1 MIDNAEDLDIVMPMY
16 NLLKYSQNYSMTSRS
31 LWNYYRSEV
40 DTVDDYASDGKSFE
54 YKTKI
59 VQKPPERPERPGNE
73 GDTDRPPQTAVPA
86 LNFEVT
92 VPLKCLGNFW
102 RFLDLP
108 LIKREIEPDLS

>member
-1 MIDNAEDLDIVMPMY
+1 
-16 NLLKYSQNYSMTSRS
+16 MTSGS
-31 LWNYYRSEV
+31 LWNYYRDEV
-40 DTVDDYASDGKSFE
+40 AAVDDYASDGKSFE

-59 VQKPPERPERPGNE
+59 VQKTPQRPERPGNE

-86 LNFEVT
+86 LNVEVT
-92 VPLKCLGNFW
+92 ILLKCLGNFW